1 MCGFPVTNAL
11 TLGLPEAAVNPPQ
24 QALPAALF
32 RETTMINGTA
42 ALRRLLAEERFI
54 DMPVA
59 CDPLGGRLIESL
71 GFKTVYNGGF
81 ATGGSR
87 AISEP
92 LLTLDEQVRSAGDIA
107 KTVGVPVIADAG
119 AGFGEP
125 LHTMRTVKEFIHAG
139 IAGIHIEDLLF
150 PKRAHYHKYVA
161 HVIPREDFVDKIKFA
176 CRQRDETDKDFVI
189 IARSDSCRFEGL
201 EEAVARIN
209 LAADVGADMGMIFPR
224 TPEEMAQATKLA
236 KIPLVYVRSF
246 GNRDNRPTPNSP
258 ELAELG
264 YKACI
269 DALLQLLVG
278 FHYAKQALTELKKT
292 GGFRGLTQD
301 ELVTARHDIETLVG
315 LERFY
320 EIEEETV
327 EEKRWGKR

>member
-1 MCGFPVTNAL
+1 M
-11 TLGLPEAAVNPPQ
+11 
-24 QALPAALF
+24 
-32 RETTMINGTA
+32 TTRTA

-59 CDPLGGRLIESL
+59 CDPLYGRVIEKL
-71 GFKTVYNGGF
+71 GFRTVYNGGF
-81 ATGGSR
+81 ATGATR
-87 AISEP
+87 AVSEP

-107 KTVGVPVIADAG
+107 KAVAVPVVADAG

-125 LHTMRTVKEFIHAG
+125 LHAMRTVKEFIHAG
-139 IAGIHIEDLLF
+139 VAGIHIEDQLF

-161 HVIPREDFVDKIKFA
+161 HVVPRQAFVDKIKFA

-209 LAADVGADMGMIFPR
+209 MAADVGADLGMIFPR
-224 TPEEMAQATKLA
+224 TPEETAEAPRLA

-246 GNRDNRPTPNSP
+246 GNRDDRPTPSSP
-258 ELAELG
+258 ELADMG

-269 DALLQLLVG
+269 DALLQLLAG
-278 FHYAKQALTELKKT
+278 FHYAKRALAELKAT
-292 GGFRGLTQD
+292 GGYGGLGRD
-301 ELVTARHDIETLVG
+301 ELVAARHEIETLIG
-315 LERFY
+315 LDRFY
-320 EIEEETV
+320 AIEEETV
-327 EEKRWGKR
+327 EEQRWGTR

>member
-1 MCGFPVTNAL
+1 
-11 TLGLPEAAVNPPQ
+11 
-24 QALPAALF
+24 
-32 RETTMINGTA
+32 MINGTA

-59 CDPLGGRLIESL
+59 CDPLGGRLVESL

-125 LHTMRTVKEFIHAG
+125 LHAMRTVREFIHAG
-139 IAGIHIEDLLF
+139 IAGIHIEDQLY

-161 HVIPREDFVDKIKFA
+161 HVIPRQDFVDKIKFA

-201 EEAVARIN
+201 DEAVSRIN
-209 LAADVGADMGMIFPR
+209 LAADAGADLGMIFPR
-224 TPEEMAQATKLA
+224 TPEEMAEATRQA

-246 GNRDNRPTPNSP
+246 GNRDNRPTPSSP
-258 ELAELG
+258 ELAGMG

-278 FHYAKQALTELKKT
+278 FHYAKRALTELKET
-292 GGFRGLTQD
+292 GGYAGLSRD
-301 ELVTARHDIETLVG
+301 ELVTARHDIETLIG
-315 LERFY
+315 LDRFY

-327 EEKRWGKR
+327 EDKKWGER